1 MMKKTAFKILLL
13 IVLILVF
20 RSVIFPAIS
29 WKGDEF
35 FYLTI
40 AREMNEGRVLYTDCA
55 DIKPVGIYCIYALA
69 DRLAG
74 HDLQMDFLVLRIF
87 SVSAVLLI
95 SLMLWYIGRTLYNER
110 AGYFAALLFAVYSTC
125 VRGSEVLAA
134 NTELF
139 SVLFMTASICFFC
152 RDRFRF
158 GYRDLIP
165 AALFLSL
172 SFMVSSRSGIVVVA
186 YVICLFLFSK
196 DKISALLKTQASA
209 AAFLLPFG
217 AVVLYYY
224 CIGSLQDFLNWQ
236 FFFIEYYVGGY
247 SPLMRIFRGIL
258 VYRFFAGLLPLVF
271 FIGYLFFPIRR
282 EKFNRP
288 ALFFLVLL
296 ASLWIAAFSGGKHV
310 ERYYFPLFIPL
321 VALAGCGL
329 DCFLQSYDKPAVKW
343 LLIFMLLSSPVV
355 YLHMNIISMWLNKY
369 PKTYH
374 AYMEDKQS
382 VIDYVAA
389 NTDKEDRLLVW
400 DFGDLFYCATDR
412 KMATPIF
419 DPSGHMLA
427 GKYLDTKEK
436 VDRFYNMFLDHLKAV
451 PPKVIIDRTPFFG
464 TEGSD
469 INEYMIPYLEELRD
483 YVRTNYDKVDID
495 SKYNVY
501 KRKNGK

>member
-1 MMKKTAFKILLL
+1 MKKTVFKILLL
-13 IVLILVF
+13 IALILVF

-40 AREMNEGRVLYTDCA
+40 AREMNDGRVLYTDCA

-74 HDLQMDFLVLRIF
+74 HDLQTDFFVLRIF

-139 SVLFMTASICFFC
+139 SVLFLAASLCFFC
-152 RDRFRF
+152 RGSFRF

-165 AALFLSL
+165 AAFFLSL
-172 SFMVSSRSGIVVVA
+172 SFLVSSRSGIVVVA
-186 YVICLFLFSK
+186 YVVFLFLFSK
-196 DKISALLKTQASA
+196 DKVSAFLKTLASA
-209 AAFLLPFG
+209 IAFLIPFG
-217 AVVLYYY
+217 AVILYYFF
-224 CIGSLQDFLNWQ
+224 IGSLEDFLNWQ
-236 FFFIEYYVGGY
+236 FFFIKYYVGGY

-271 FIGYLFFPIRR
+271 FAGYLFFPLRK
-282 EKFNRP
+282 EKFNKP
-288 ALFFLVLL
+288 ALFFLILL
-296 ASLWIAAFSGGKHV
+296 VSLWAAAFSGGKHV

-321 VALAGCGL
+321 VMLASAGL
-329 DCFLQSYDKPAVKW
+329 DSFLESYQKPAVKW
-343 LLIFMLLSSPVV
+343 MLIFMLLSSPMV
-355 YLHMNIISMWLNKY
+355 YLHMNIISMWLEKK
-369 PKTYH
+369 PMTYR
-374 AYMEDKQS
+374 AYMEDKQAA
-382 VIDYVAA
+382 IDYVTA
-389 NTDKEDRLLVW
+389 NTSKDDRLLVW
-400 DFGDLFYCATDR
+400 PFGDLFYCATDR

-419 DPSGHMLA
+419 DPSGHLLA

-436 VDRFYNMFLDHLKAV
+436 VDRFYNMFFHHLEAL
-451 PPKVIIDRTPFFG
+451 PPKVIIDSTEGFG
-464 TEGSD
+464 IAGSD
-469 INEYMIPYLEELRD
+469 INEYMVPYLEKLKN
-483 YVRTNYDKVDID
+483 YVKANYDRADVAG
-495 SKYNVY
+495 KYTVY
-501 KRKNGK
+501 KRKNG

>member
-1 MMKKTAFKILLL
+1 MKKTAFKILLL

-40 AREMNEGRVLYTDCA
+40 AREMNDGRVLYVDCA
-55 DIKPVGIYCIYALA
+55 DIKPVGIFCIYALA
-69 DRLAG
+69 DRIAG
-74 HDLQMDFLVLRIF
+74 HDLQIDFLVLRIF
-87 SVSAVLLI
+87 SVTAVLLI
-95 SLMLWYIGRTLYNER
+95 SLMMWYIGRTLYNER

-139 SVLFMTASICFFC
+139 SVLFLAASLCFFC
-152 RDRFRF
+152 RGKFRF
-158 GYRDLIP
+158 GYGDLLP
-165 AALFLSL
+165 AAFFLSL
-172 SFMVSSRSGIVVVA
+172 SFLVSSRAGIVAVA
-186 YVICLFLFSK
+186 YVVFLFIFSK
-196 DKISALLKTQASA
+196 DKVS
-209 AAFLLPFG
+209 AFLKILASGVVFLIPFG

-224 CIGSLQDFLNWQ
+224 SIGCLEDFLNWQ
-236 FFFIEYYVGGY
+236 FFFINYYVGGY

-271 FIGYLFFPIRR
+271 FAGYLFFPLKKGR
-282 EKFNRP
+282 FNKMSI
-288 ALFFLVLL
+288 FFLILMAFIWLGV
-296 ASLWIAAFSGGKHV
+296 FSGGKHV

-321 VALAGCGL
+321 VLLAGSGL
-329 DCFLQSYDKPAVKW
+329 DSFLQDCQKPAVKW
-343 LLIFMLLSSPVV
+343 LLIFMLLSSPVI

-374 AYMEDKQS
+374 AYMEDKQAA
-382 VIDYVAA
+382 IDYVIS
-389 NTDKEDRLLVW
+389 NTSKDDRLLVW

-419 DPSGHMLA
+419 DPSGHLLA
-427 GKYLDTKEK
+427 GKYLDTKDK
-436 VDRFYNMFLDHLKAV
+436 VDRFYNMFFQHLEAL
-451 PPKVIIDRTPFFG
+451 PPKVIIDSTEGFG

-469 INEYMIPYLEELRD
+469 INEYMVPYLEKLRD
-483 YVRTNYDKVDID
+483 YVRTNYDKADVAG
-495 SKYNVY
+495 KYSVY
-501 KRKNGK
+501 KRKNG

>member
-1 MMKKTAFKILLL
+1 MKKTWLKIIIL
-13 IVLILVF
+13 IVAILVF

-40 AREMNEGRVLYTDCA
+40 AREMNEGRILYTDCA
-55 DIKPVGIYCIYALA
+55 DIKPVGIYYIYALA

-74 HDLQMDFLVLRIF
+74 HYLQMDFFVLRIF

-95 SLMLWYIGRTLYNER
+95 SLMLWYVGRTLYNDR

-139 SVLFMTASICFFC
+139 SVLFMAASICFFC
-152 RDRFRF
+152 RGSFRL
-158 GYRDLIP
+158 GYRDLLP
-165 AALFLSL
+165 AAFFLSL
-172 SFMVSSRSGIVVVA
+172 SFLVSSRAGIAVVA
-186 YVICLFLFSK
+186 YVVTLFLFSK
-196 DKISALLKTQASA
+196 DKVSAILKTSASA
-209 AAFLLPFG
+209 VAFLIPFG

-224 CIGSLQDFLNWQ
+224 SIGHLEDFLNWQ
-236 FFFIEYYVGGY
+236 FFFIKYYVGGY
-247 SPLMRIFRGIL
+247 TPLMRIFRGIL

-271 FIGYLFFPIRR
+271 FAGYLFFPLRKER
-282 EKFNRP
+282 FNKS
-288 ALFFLVLL
+288 ALFFLILL
-296 ASLWIAAFSGGKHV
+296 ISLWIGVFSGGKHV

-321 VALAGCGL
+321 VMMAGSGL
-329 DCFLQSYDKPAVKW
+329 DLFLQNYQQKALKV
-343 LLIFMLLSSPVV
+343 LLVFMLLSSPIV

-382 VIDYVAA
+382 VIDYVTA
-389 NTDKEDRLLVW
+389 NTDKSDRLLVW

-412 KMATPIF
+412 FMATPIF
-419 DPSGHMLA
+419 DPSGHLLA

-436 VDRFYNMFLDHLKAV
+436 VDRFYNMFFDHLKAV
-451 PPKVIIDRTPFFG
+451 PPAVIIDRTPFLG

-469 INEYMIPYLEELRD
+469 INEYMVPYLEELRD

-501 KRKNGK
+501 KRKNG

>member
-1 MMKKTAFKILLL
+1 MKKTLFKILLL

-40 AREMNEGRVLYTDCA
+40 AREMNDGRVLYTDCA

-69 DRLAG
+69 DKLAG

-95 SLMLWYIGRTLYNER
+95 SLMLWYVGRTLYNER

-139 SVLFMTASICFFC
+139 SVLFLAASLCFFC
-152 RDRFRF
+152 RGRFRL
-158 GYRDLIP
+158 GYRDLLP
-165 AALFLSL
+165 AAFFLSL
-172 SFMVSSRSGIVVVA
+172 SFLVSSRAGIVVVA
-186 YVICLFLFSK
+186 YVVFLFLFSK
-196 DKISALLKTQASA
+196 DKVGAFLKTLASA
-209 AAFLLPFG
+209 AVFLIPFG

-224 CIGSLQDFLNWQ
+224 CIGSLEDFLNWQ
-236 FFFIEYYVGGY
+236 FFFIKYYVGGY
-247 SPLMRIFRGIL
+247 TPLMRIFRGIL

-271 FIGYLFFPIRR
+271 FAGYLFFPLKKER
-282 EKFNRP
+282 FNKP

-296 ASLWIAAFSGGKHV
+296 ASLWIGVFSGGKHV

-321 VALAGCGL
+321 AVLAGAGL
-329 DCFLQSYDKPAVKW
+329 ESFLQSYQQTAVKW
-343 LLIFMLLSSPVV
+343 LLMFLLLSSPVV

-374 AYMEDKQS
+374 AYMEDKQAA
-382 VIDYVAA
+382 IDYVVA
-389 NTDKEDRLLVW
+389 NTSKDDRLLVW
-400 DFGDLFYCATDR
+400 PFGDLFYCATDR

-419 DPSGHMLA
+419 DPSGHLLA

-436 VDRFYNMFLDHLKAV
+436 VDLFYNMFFQHLEAL
-451 PPKVIIDRTPFFG
+451 PPKVIIDSTEGFG
-464 TEGSD
+464 IEGSD
-469 INEYMIPYLEELRD
+469 INEYMVPYLERLKAF
-483 YVRTNYDKVDID
+483 VRTNYDRADVAG
-495 SKYNVY
+495 KYTVY
-501 KRKNGK
+501 KRKNG

>member
-1 MMKKTAFKILLL
+1 MKKTLFKILLL

-40 AREMNEGRVLYTDCA
+40 AREMNDGRVLYTDCA

-69 DRLAG
+69 DKLAG

-95 SLMLWYIGRTLYNER
+95 SLMLWYVGRTLYNER

-139 SVLFMTASICFFC
+139 SVLFLAASLCFFC
-152 RDRFRF
+152 RGRFRL
-158 GYRDLIP
+158 GYRDLLP
-165 AALFLSL
+165 AAFFLSL
-172 SFMVSSRSGIVVVA
+172 SFLVSSRAGIVVVA
-186 YVICLFLFSK
+186 YVVFLFLFSK
-196 DKISALLKTQASA
+196 DKVGAFLKTLASA
-209 AAFLLPFG
+209 AVFLIPFG

-224 CIGSLQDFLNWQ
+224 CIGSLEDFLNWQ
-236 FFFIEYYVGGY
+236 FFFIKYYVGGY
-247 SPLMRIFRGIL
+247 TPLMRIFRGIL

-271 FIGYLFFPIRR
+271 FAGYLFFPLKKER
-282 EKFNRP
+282 FNKS

-296 ASLWIAAFSGGKHV
+296 ASLWIGVFSGGKHV

-321 VALAGCGL
+321 AVLAGAGL
-329 DCFLQSYDKPAVKW
+329 ESFLQSYGQTAIKW
-343 LLIFMLLSSPVV
+343 LLLFLLLSSPVV

-374 AYMEDKQS
+374 AYMEDKQAA
-382 VIDYVAA
+382 IDYVVA
-389 NTDKEDRLLVW
+389 NTSKDDRLLVW
-400 DFGDLFYCATDR
+400 PFGDLFYCATDR

-419 DPSGHMLA
+419 DPSGHLLA
-427 GKYLDTKEK
+427 GKYLDTREK
-436 VDRFYNMFLDHLKAV
+436 VDRFYNMFFQHLEAL
-451 PPKVIIDRTPFFG
+451 PPKVIIDSTEGFG
-464 TEGSD
+464 IEGSD
-469 INEYMIPYLEELRD
+469 INEYMVPYLEKLKAF
-483 YVRTNYDKVDID
+483 VRTNYDRADVAG
-495 SKYNVY
+495 KYTVY
-501 KRKNGK
+501 KRKNG